1 MESLLVRILGPTI
14 LSFVRCASGSDGVA
28 VKRTLYVGDSL
39 GVRAACG
46 RVFLRVTLV
55 VDVEAETKLDAVA
68 ERGACIYIIVLAGKG
83 LEGQVADLLRACV
96 EILEGFRV
104 SAWRLSGL
112 SSGRQ
117 GVLLIII
124 CGDRPV
130 TRYRASTGSLLAL
143 LLQETTKDVPIWL
156 LDTSSSLLEGFSLLN

>member
-1 MESLLVRILGPTI
+1 LESLLVRILGPTI
-14 LSFVRCASGSDGVA
+14 LSFIRRASGSDGVS
-28 VKRTLYVGDSL
+28 VKRALYVGDSL
-39 GVRAACG
+39 RVGAASG

-68 ERGACIYIIVLAGKG
+68 EGGACIHIIVLARKG
-83 LEGQVADLLRACV
+83 LEGQVSDLLRAAV
-96 EILEGFRV
+96 EILERFRV
-104 SAWRLSGL
+104 SAWGLSGL

-117 GVLLIII
+117 GVISIII
-124 CGDRPV
+124 CSDRPI

-143 LLQETTKDVPIWL
+143 LLQETTQDVPIWL